1 MGWHPWLQSL
11 LSQSSLLTPSRA
23 RRTPCDTS
31 PRIFCGLSWPVPWSS
46 AHARIFSV
54 QPCSCSSGYAIDS
67 GANEV
72 CAGDEVVG
80 GALGTAA
87 VGEKPV
93 SRLSSTRGVQSCCA
107 SRGALLVSISANI
120 IRTALAACPLQLQTR
135 LKASKPWQPALD
147 RAVERSCKAGICS

>member
-1 MGWHPWLQSL
+1 MP
-11 LSQSSLLTPSRA
+11 LTAEPMR
-23 RRTPCDTS
+23 
-31 PRIFCGLSWPVPWSS
+31 FG
-46 AHARIFSV
+46 
-54 QPCSCSSGYAIDS
+54 
-67 GANEV
+67 
-72 CAGDEVVG
+72 AGDEVVG